1 MRRLSVSPDL
11 RVTLSPGQVALVTG
25 AGRGIGRAISLAL
38 AHAGADLILVA
49 RTPGELDETA
59 AQVQALD
66 RVALPILADV
76 SQRDDVRRAVTAG
89 LARFGQV
96 DILVNN
102 AGIQPPIGPLVENDP
117 EAWTRAVAVNLF
129 GPFHCSQAVLPG
141 MIARQHGKIINLS
154 GGGATGPRPN
164 FSAYAASKAAVVR
177 LTETLA
183 EEVRPYHIQV
193 NAIAPG
199 AVNTQMLDEVL
210 VAGAAAGAEL
220 AAAQQRQT
228 RGGTPVTVAAEL
240 VVFLAS
246 AAAGGLTGKLISAPH
261 DDWRTWDA
269 GRIAEL
275 DNSPWY
281 TLRRMDQHTLRP
293 LMEQIE

>member
-1 MRRLSVSPDL
+1 M
-11 RVTLSPGQVALVTG
+11 VTG
-25 AGRGIGRAISLAL
+25 AGRGIGRAIALAL
-38 AHAGADLILVA
+38 AHAGADLILIA

-59 AQVQALD
+59 AQVQALR

-76 SQRDDVRRAVTAG
+76 SQRDDVRGAVAAG

-117 EAWTRAVAVNLF
+117 EAWTQAVAVNLF

-141 MIARQHGKIINLS
+141 MIARRYGKIINLS

-199 AVNTQMLDEVL
+199 AVNTRMLDEVL
-210 VAGAAAGAEL
+210 AAGAAAGDEL

-246 AAAGGLTGKLISAPH
+246 AASDGLTGKLISAPH
-261 DDWRTWDA
+261 DDWQQWDTE
-269 GRIAEL
+269 RIIEL
-275 DNSPWY
+275 AASQWY
-281 TLRRMDQHTLRP
+281 TLRRLDPYTVGQFAKLS
-293 LMEQIE
+293 